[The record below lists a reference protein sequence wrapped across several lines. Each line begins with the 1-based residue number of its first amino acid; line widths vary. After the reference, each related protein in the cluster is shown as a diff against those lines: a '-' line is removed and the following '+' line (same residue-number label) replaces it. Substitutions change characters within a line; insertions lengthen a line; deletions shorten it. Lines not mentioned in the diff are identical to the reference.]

1 MNVMDTKDN
10 LVRELS
16 QNNKIKGIGQT
27 GDINADL
34 ILAIAIL
41 TCLFYVLQFQQRPQ
55 TFYLS
60 DLCMQGF
67 VRIQSRAYEIP

>member
-16 QNNKIKGIGQT
+16 KNKKIKGIGQT

-34 ILAIAIL
+34 IPAIAIL
-41 TCLFYVLQFQQRPQ
+41 TCLFYVLQFQQRPKEKVSIQ
-55 TFYLS
+55 TIL
-60 DLCMQGF
+60 MN
-67 VRIQSRAYEIP
+67 IQNV